1 MLLDERKLNEYT
13 RELSLQ
19 YFGKPYESKVSY
31 NNRLK
36 KVAGRCWTESGN
48 IELATV
54 YSKYASDKEFKDT
67 ILHELVH
74 YHLNE
79 AGYVRERHG
88 AKFKALASKVGASRY
103 AQHIPMKYYNHV
115 KITCKDCGRSILKY
129 HAAPSTYRCGACGGE
144 LINEHIKAVR

>member
-36 KVAGRCWTESGN
+36 KVAGRCFTKSGN
-48 IELATV
+48 IELEPV
-54 YSKYASDKEFKDT
+54 YIKHVDDEEVKDT

-74 YHLNE
+74 YHLDRQ
-79 AGYVRERHG
+79 GYVREQHG

-103 AQHIPMKYYNHV
+103 AKNVPIKYYNHV
-115 KITCKDCGRSILKY
+115 KITCKECGRSILKY
-129 HAAPSTYRCGACGGE
+129 RAAPSTYRCGACGGK
-144 LINEHIKAVR
+144 LINKHIKAVR